1 MYQHK
6 NAPTEQAQ
14 NLLKGDKIGILE
26 KAFEDILAATSDYY
40 GEALE
45 KLANDEPFGEK

>member
-1 MYQHK
+1 MDQQK

-14 NLLKGDKIGILE
+14 NLLKDCKVE
-26 KAFEDILAATSDYY
+26 TPDRKFEDILAITSDYY
-40 GEALE
+40 GEVLE